1 MKRPMTHS
9 SLENVASL
17 SSAARD
23 DASGR
28 GNGVR
33 VEADLT
39 GSAKDG
45 GEVWLQPVQTDA
57 EDQLLGLAQ
66 LWRKQHLWSHYVL
79 NNCQL
84 RL

>member
-1 MKRPMTHS
+1 MTYCILLGNKLVTRMKRPMTHS

-45 GEVWLQPVQTDA
+45 GEV
-57 EDQLLGLAQ
+57 
-66 LWRKQHLWSHYVL
+66 
-79 NNCQL
+79 
-84 RL
+84 